1 MKTDTIKVLLI
12 EDDEDDYI
20 LTREMFSEIEGGY
33 ELQWVSTYEEGLQAA
48 TCGEHDVILV
58 DYRLGERT
66 GVELIRE
73 AQKDG
78 CQIPMVMLTGQGHRE
93 LDIEAMQAGAADF
106 LIKNETRAA
115 LLERTLR
122 FIIERRHFEEDLRK
136 SEETYRLLSYQQSS
150 ILNALPANI
159 ALVDSAG
166 QIITVNEGWK
176 KFAIANDFAGRDWG
190 SGINY
195 LVACEPRPGSLNGD
209 AALASTGIRNV
220 LTGAAGQFEMEYP
233 CHSPLEQRWFRML
246 ARPFSEHGTDGA
258 VIMHLDVTEHAV
270 ADDKLRDSENRYH
283 RLFDTARDGIL
294 ILNNATR
301 KITNAN
307 PFMVELLGYSREELV
322 GKELWEIGLVKDEEA
337 SIAAFKALQEIGYI
351 RYEDLPLE
359 TKDGKRCEVE
369 FISNG
374 YEENGLQVIQCSIRD
389 ITDRKAV
396 EERISHE
403 AFHDKL
409 SGLPN
414 RALFI
419 EHLKKAIAH
428 AERHEN
434 YLYAVLFLDLDNF
447 KTIND
452 SLGHTVGDQFLAA
465 TARRLETTLRPEDVV
480 ARMGG
485 DEFTILLNDIKSIS
499 DATRV
504 AKRVHDSLSLP
515 FHVNGRDFSTTTS
528 IGIALSTPAYKE
540 TEEVLRD
547 ADTAMY
553 RAKSLGR
560 GRHEIF
566 DPSMHENVMA
576 KLKLE
581 TDLRLAV
588 EREEFCLYYQ
598 PIMSLKNNRL
608 TGFEALIR
616 WQHPERGLVSPNDFI
631 PTAEATGL
639 ILLIGNWVLNEACR
653 QLRQWQH
660 GRRGEQPLSISVNL
674 SAKQF
679 SQVDLVRQIESVLER
694 TGLDARSLKLEITET
709 AVMERAEEA
718 VAMLGQLKALGV
730 KLHIDDFGTGYSS
743 LSYLHRFPVDELK
756 IDRLF
761 VSRMGADDESSEI
774 VATIIQLAHNLG
786 MKVTAEGVETIE
798 QLAQLRSLSCEYAQ
812 GYYFSKPVIAESAK
826 LMIATQPSRREAM
839 MNQAARFNAQR
850 AVS

>member
-1 MKTDTIKVLLI
+1 MKTETIKVLLI

-20 LTREMFSEIEGGY
+20 LTRELFSEIEGRY
-33 ELQWVSTYEEGLQAA
+33 ELQWVSSYEEGLQAV
-48 TCGEHDVILV
+48 TCGEYDVILV

-73 AQKDG
+73 AQKGG
-78 CQIPMVMLTGQGHRE
+78 CKIPMVMLTGQDRRE

-122 FIIERRHFEEDLRK
+122 FIIERRHTQEDLHE
-136 SEETYRLLSYQQSS
+136 SEEAYRLLSQQQSA

-176 KFAIANDFAGRDWG
+176 KFALANDF
-190 SGINY
+190 SGNDCDTGNNY
-195 LVACEPRPGSLNGD
+195 LVACEPRPGNANGD
-209 AALASTGIRNV
+209 AALATAGIRDV

-246 ARPFSEHGTDGA
+246 ARPFGEHDTAGA
-258 VIMHLDVTEHAV
+258 VVMHLDVTDHAV
-270 ADDKLRDSENRYH
+270 ADEKLRLSENRYH

-294 ILNNATR
+294 ILNHITR
-301 KITNAN
+301 KITDAN
-307 PFMVELLGYSREELV
+307 PFMVELLGYSRNELV
-322 GKELWEIGLVKDEEA
+322 GKELWEIGLVKDEAA

-359 TKDGKRCEVE
+359 TKDGKRREVE

-374 YEENGLQVIQCSIRD
+374 YEEDGLQVIQCNIRD
-389 ITDRKAV
+389 ITDRKVV
-396 EERISHE
+396 EERIIHE

-409 SGLPN
+409 TSLPN

-428 AERHEN
+428 AERHHN
-434 YLYAVLFLDLDNF
+434 YLYAVLYLDLDNF

-452 SLGHTVGDQFLAA
+452 SLGHMAGDQFLVAS
-465 TARRLETTLRPEDVV
+465 ARRLETTLRPEDVV

-504 AKRVHDSLSLP
+504 ANRVHNSLVLP
-515 FHVNGRDFSTTTS
+515 FHIGGREVSSTAS
-528 IGIALSTPAYKE
+528 IGIALSTPEYKE

-553 RAKSLGR
+553 RAKALGR

-581 TDLRLAV
+581 SDLRLAV
-588 EREEFCLYYQ
+588 EREEFLLHYQ
-598 PIMSLKNNRL
+598 PIMSLENNRL

-616 WQHPERGLVSPNDFI
+616 WQHPERGLVPPNAFI

-639 ILLIGNWVLNEACR
+639 ILPIGNWVLYEACR

-660 GRRGEQPLSISVNL
+660 ARRGDPPLTINVNL

-679 SQVDLVRQIESVLER
+679 SQIDLVQQIESVLER
-694 TGLDARSLKLEITET
+694 TGIDARSLKLEITET
-709 AVMERAEEA
+709 AVMEHAEEA
-718 VAMLGQLKALGV
+718 AAMLGQLKALGV

-774 VATIIQLAHNLG
+774 VETIIQLAHNLG
-786 MKVTAEGVETIE
+786 MKVTAEGVETVE
-798 QLAQLRSLSCEYAQ
+798 QLAQLRSLRCEYGQ
-812 GYYFSKPVIAESAK
+812 GYYFSKPVIAESAR
-826 LMIATQPSRREAM
+826 LMIET
-839 MNQAARFNAQR
+839 
-850 AVS
+850 